1 MEIIILGSAGCT
13 TIPRPTCQCKICKE
27 AREKGI
33 PYSRSG
39 SSIFLKEIN
48 AIFDTPEEIK
58 NQLNREN
65 ILKVDNIFYTHW
77 HPDHTLGLRV
87 IEEMNLYWLAEY
99 IENKKPEKKVNVYA
113 LPDVMKDLLAIRN
126 RFSPYLE
133 YYKKK
138 ELVNLVELKNKQGIV
153 RKRIKITPILVKPT
167 PLENSTVYVLE
178 HNDKKLIYAPCDVK
192 PFPES
197 ELLKNAEILIIGGVV
212 PDEPLKD
219 NYFIPEENPLKAE
232 LYSIKDLIRIKER
245 LRIRNLIITHIE
257 EEWGKSFDDYK
268 KLEQKYKKH
277 DIRFA
282 FDGMKIKL

>member
-77 HPDHTLGLRV
+77 HPDHTMGFRI

-99 IENKKPEKKVNVYA
+99 IENKKPTKKVNVYA
-113 LPDVMKDLLAIRN
+113 LHDVMKDLLAIKN
-126 RFSPYLE
+126 KFSSYIE

-138 ELVNLVELKNKQGIV
+138 ELVNLIELKNKQSITI
-153 RKRIKITPILVKPT
+153 KKIKITPILVKPT
-167 PLENSTVYVLE
+167 PLENSTVYILE
-178 HNDKKLIYAPCDVK
+178 HKNKRLIYAPCDVK
-192 PFPES
+192 PFPKNK
-197 ELLKNAEILIIGGVV
+197 LLKNAEILITGGI

-219 NYFIPEENPLKAE
+219 NYFIPEGNPLKKE
-232 LYSIKDLIRIKER
+232 LHSIKELIRIKNE
-245 LRIRNLIITHIE
+245 LKIKKLIITHIE

-277 DIRFA
+277 NIEFA